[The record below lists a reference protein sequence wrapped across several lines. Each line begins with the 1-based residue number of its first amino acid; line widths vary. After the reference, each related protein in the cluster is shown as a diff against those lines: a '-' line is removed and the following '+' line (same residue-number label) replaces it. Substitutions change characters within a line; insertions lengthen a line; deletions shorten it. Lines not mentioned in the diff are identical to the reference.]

1 MSTSD
6 LSGGPTSQGLYEA
19 VKARRN
25 TRRRTK
31 KNENEITY
39 LNITPMLD
47 MMTILLVFLLKSFA
61 TSATNVNVANLVL
74 PHSTTKLKV
83 QEAVQLLVTKD
94 EILVDDKPVTG
105 LAPDQTVKDEDQVE
119 GYLVKPLYDALMQKA
134 DYFKR
139 IEEFGGSQFE
149 GKVAILADESVA
161 YETVF
166 KVLYTAGRAEFGLFK
181 LFVQKPPS

>member
-6 LSGGPTSQGLYEA
+6 YSGGPTSQGLYQA

-25 TRRRTK
+25 SKRRGRK
-31 KNENEITY
+31 DENEITY

-47 MMTILLVFLLKSFA
+47 MMTIILVFLLKSFA
-61 TSATNVNVANLVL
+61 SSATSVNVANLTL
-74 PHSTTKLKV
+74 PHSTTKLRV
-83 QEAVQLLVTKD
+83 EEALQLLVTTD
-94 EILVDDKPVTG
+94 QILVDGKPVAR
-105 LAPDQTVKDEDQVE
+105 LAPDMTIQKEDQE
-119 GYLVKPLYDALMQKA
+119 DGYLVGPLYDALMDKA

-139 IEEFGGSQFE
+139 IEEFGGAQFE
-149 GKVAILADESVA
+149 GKIAILADEDVA

-166 KVLYTAGRAEFGLFK
+166 KILYTAGRSEFGLFK